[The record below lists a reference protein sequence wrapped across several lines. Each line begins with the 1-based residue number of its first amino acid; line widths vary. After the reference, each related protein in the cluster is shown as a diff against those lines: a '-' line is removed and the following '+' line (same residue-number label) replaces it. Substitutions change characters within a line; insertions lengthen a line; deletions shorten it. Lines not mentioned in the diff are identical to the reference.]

1 MILIDKTTN
10 VLVQGITGHQG
21 SLHTKVMKEYE
32 TKIVAGVTPGKGGQ
46 IVENV
51 PVYNT
56 VKEAL
61 KYHNASWSILFVPAQ
76 FAKGAARE
84 ALQNNLNIVIITE
97 HMPIHDVLEI
107 KQYAK
112 KKRKIMIGPNSPG
125 IICPREIKI
134 SIMPHEF
141 FTKGNVGV
149 ISRSGTL
156 TYEVVNALTEQN
168 LGQSTVIGIG
178 GDAINGF
185 TFIDA
190 LQHFVKDKETKA
202 VVLVGE
208 IGGTAEEDT
217 ATYIKKVRYKKPV
230 VAYIAGVSAPKG
242 KRMGHAGALIQ
253 GTKGTA
259 QSKITALKAAGVCI
273 AKTPQEVQ
281 LLLKKFYYAIPSAVR
296 IN

>member
-1 MILIDKTTN
+1 MILINKNTK

-21 SLHTKVMKEYE
+21 SLHTKVMKEYG

-46 IVENV
+46 FVNGV

-56 VKEAL
+56 IKEAL
-61 KYHNASWSILFVPAQ
+61 KRHTATWSILFVPAP
-76 FAKGAARE
+76 FAKDAALE

-112 KKRKIMIGPNSPG
+112 KKRTIMIGPNSPG
-125 IICPREIKI
+125 IICPEEIKI
-134 SIMPHEF
+134 GIMPKEF

-156 TYEVVNALTEQN
+156 TYEVVNALTEQHM
-168 LGQSTVIGIG
+168 GQSTVVGIG
-178 GDAINGF
+178 GDAMNGF

-190 LQHFVKDKETKA
+190 LQHFAKDKETKA
-202 VVLVGE
+202 IVLVGE

-217 ATYIKKVRYKKPV
+217 AAYIKKVRYKKPV
-230 VAYIAGVSAPKG
+230 VAYIAGVSVPKG

-253 GTKGTA
+253 GNKGTA
-259 QSKITALKAAGVCI
+259 QTKIAALKEAGVRI
-273 AKTPQEVQ
+273 AKTPQEIP
-281 LLLKKFYYAIPSAVR
+281 LFLKNLS
-296 IN
+296 